1 MRRLIDMVSSERIVW
16 LEQRDKTEFHREL
29 ARIICSAP
37 EITKPEEF
45 EKEIFEREAIMS
57 TGIGLG
63 IAIPHAKIPSVKDF
77 VIAVGISRDGIDYGA
92 IDDLPV
98 HIVVMIATPASE
110 KDNYVRV
117 LAKVVRILKSEE
129 VRKGLVGAKDAAA
142 VEEVIRKWYSGQ
154 IE

>member
-1 MRRLIDMVSSERIVW
+1 MRRLIDMVNPERIVW
-16 LEQRDKTEFHREL
+16 LEARDREAFLCEL
-29 ARIICSAP
+29 ARVLATAP
-37 EITKPEEF
+37 EVTDGPAF
-45 EKEIFEREAIMS
+45 EKAILEREAIMG

-63 IAIPHAKIPSVKDF
+63 IAIPHAKVDSVKDF
-77 VIAVGISRDGIDYGA
+77 VIAVGFSQTGLDFGA

-98 HIVVMIATPASE
+98 HIVVMIATPERE

-129 VRKGLVGAKDAAA
+129 VRKGLIEARDAPA
-142 VEEVIRKWYSGQ
+142 VEEVIRQWYTGQ

>member
-1 MRRLIDMVSSERIVW
+1 MRRLIDMVNAERIVW
-16 LEQRDKTEFHREL
+16 LDTQDREQFLREL
-29 ARIICSAP
+29 ARILATAP
-37 EITKPEEF
+37 EITNSAEF
-45 EKEIFEREAIMS
+45 EEAIIEREGIMS

-63 IAIPHAKIPSVKDF
+63 LAIPHAKILSVKDF
-77 VIAVGISRDGIDYGA
+77 VIAVGISRLGLDFAA

-98 HIVVMIATPASE
+98 HIVVMIATPERE

-129 VRKGLVGAKDAAA
+129 VRKGLIEARDAAA
-142 VEEVIRKWYSGQ
+142 VEAVIEQWYTGQ

>member
-16 LEQRDKTEFHREL
+16 LETTSREDFIREL
-29 ARIICSAP
+29 AGFLSKAP
-37 EITKPEEF
+37 EISNPEEF
-45 EKEIFEREAIMS
+45 IEAIIEREKIMS

-63 IAIPHAKIPSVKDF
+63 LAIPHAKIASVKDF
-77 VIAVGISRDGIDYGA
+77 VLAMGISRVGLDFGA

-98 HIVVMIATPASE
+98 HIVVMIATPERE

-117 LAKVVRILKSEE
+117 LAKVVRILKSED
-129 VRKGLVGAKDAAA
+129 VRKGLIEARDAGA
-142 VEEVIRKWYSGQ
+142 VEEVIRQWYSGQ